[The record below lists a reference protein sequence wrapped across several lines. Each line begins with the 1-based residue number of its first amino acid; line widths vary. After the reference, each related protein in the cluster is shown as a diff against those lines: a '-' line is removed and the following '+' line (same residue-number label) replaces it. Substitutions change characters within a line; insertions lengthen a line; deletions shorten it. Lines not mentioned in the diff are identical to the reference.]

1 MAQIKCKIPVIF
13 MSEKKSFPP
22 DHEHNT
28 VNHGQTWLAMKNHN
42 DGTMVNLDFEEAKR
56 EILKML
62 LISIIHSLG
71 GGGEGL

>member
-42 DGTMVNLDFEEAKR
+42 DGTMVNLDFEEAK
-56 EILKML
+56 
-62 LISIIHSLG
+62 
-71 GGGEGL
+71 